1 MDIGVIGIYDT
12 EEEVIDVIKTFLL
25 EGFQEENFSVLA
37 VDESK
42 TDLIEKETQV
52 HDRHIVSEEAF
63 GIISGFLTGISGGFI
78 VPGLTVPGLGPIIAA
93 GPLAS
98 LIDGKSHKDIKDL
111 LITSGLNEEEAE
123 RYAEQLNEGKII
135 LFYERG
141 LSR

>member
-1 MDIGVIGIYDT
+1 MDIGVVGIYDT

-52 HDRHIVSEEAF
+52 HDRHIASEEAF

-98 LIDGKSHKDIKDL
+98 LIDGKSYKDIKDL

>member
-1 MDIGVIGIYDT
+1 MDIGVVGIYDT

-42 TDLIEKETQV
+42 TDLIEKEMQV
-52 HDRHIVSEEAF
+52 HERHIASEEAF

-78 VPGLTVPGLGPIIAA
+78 VPGLTIPGLGPIIAA

-123 RYAEQLNEGKII
+123 RHAEQLNEGKII